1 MVKASTPAQPNAIV
15 VCCTPNWLPLAGAT
29 LLSCVQN
36 GGAEVADF
44 YVLTS
49 NSSEMDRHHFASFT
63 KAHGFAPTLM
73 DVSLPKELAAFPTAR
88 FSTAALLRLALDQH
102 LPVHYNRVLYLDCDI
117 LCENSVTEIFKI
129 DLHGKSL
136 GAVEDY
142 QSLPGPLNMF
152 GSHVRKIGLP
162 SGARYFNSGVLL
174 FDWKQTL
181 SRKILSRCVR
191 HITKLQMSGESYNLP
206 DQDVLN
212 LEFAGD
218 WQPLNIKFNLMAFF
232 VDYFAIAPVF
242 RHFSNK
248 YKPWNGTWLPG
259 LTKYRA
265 RYEALLTDSPWPDFV
280 AKRFSKIAFVE
291 ASACALRRIDF
302 ISRKRFTKHLRH
314 AENPSVE

>member
-1 MVKASTPAQPNAIV
+1 MVKTPARAKLNAIV

-36 GGAEVADF
+36 GGAEIADF

-49 NSSEMDRHHFASFT
+49 ASTAIDRQQFAAFT
-63 KAHGFAPTLM
+63 KAHGFAAKVI
-73 DVSLPKELAAFPTAR
+73 DVTLPKALASFPTAR
-88 FSTAALLRLALDQH
+88 FSTAALLRLTIDQH
-102 LPVHYNRVLYLDCDI
+102 LPKHYNRVLYLDCDI
-117 LCENSVTEIFKI
+117 LCENPLAEIFTA

-152 GSHVRKIGLP
+152 GSHVQKIGLP
-162 SGARYFNSGVLL
+162 KGARYFNSGVLL

-181 SRKILSRCVR
+181 KRKILPRCVA
-191 HITKLQMSGESYNLP
+191 HVLEMQNKGESYNLP

-212 LEFAGD
+212 HEFTGD
-218 WQPLNIKFNLMAFF
+218 WQPLNLKFNLMAFF
-232 VDYFAIAPVF
+232 VDYFAPTPVF

-248 YKPWNGTWLPG
+248 YKPWHGTWLPG
-259 LTKYRA
+259 LAQYRA
-265 RYEALLTDSPWPDFV
+265 RYEALLADSPWPNFV
-280 AKRFSKIAFVE
+280 ARRFNKIALVE
-291 ASACALRRIDF
+291 SIACIFRRVDF
-302 ISRKRFTKHLRH
+302 ISRKRFAKHLKS